1 MKKWFAMLSVMA
13 IILVLAGCGSSD
25 NASNAS
31 GASGSNGDVKKI
43 IVGTGTQFKNVC
55 FIDENGNLTGFDV
68 ELIKEL
74 DKRLPQ
80 YEFEFKT
87 MDFGNLLL
95 SLDAGKIDLVSHQ
108 MEKTRSVK

>member
-1 MKKWFAMLSVMA
+1 M
-13 IILVLAGCGSSD
+13 
-25 NASNAS
+25 
-31 GASGSNGDVKKI
+31 
-43 IVGTGTQFKNVC
+43 
-55 FIDENGNLTGFDV
+55 

-108 MEKTRSVK
+108 MEKTRSAKPSICSTKIRIAFF